1 MGNQNPPLR
10 KWPNIFGNLLLLPH
24 NGDGRRAT
32 AVPMLLPRPRRPIPI
47 PTQPDLTSVC
57 LVTLRG
63 LLTIW
68 TTTVALLSPSPFHAV
83 MLSAVYSGISR
94 SRARYNRKLFYLL
107 LIAVHKTLP
116 TAARGFSSGPRLLL
130 QLIKQ
135 LIQSGTPPLSPLGRP
150 KPRMKLKSCQNQTQ
164 LTNSTR
170 RNSIV
175 VGGHF

>member
-1 MGNQNPPLR
+1 MGKHFWQFVVITTQR
-10 KWPNIFGNLLLLPH
+10 
-24 NGDGRRAT
+24 RRAT
-32 AVPMLLPRPRRPIPI
+32 AVLMLLPVPVPIAA
-47 PTQPDLTSVC
+47 QPDLTFVC

-68 TTTVALLSPSPFHAV
+68 TTTVPLLSPSPFLAV

-116 TAARGFSSGPRLLL
+116 TAARGFRGWPRLLL

-135 LIQSGTPPLSPLGRP
+135 LIQ
-150 KPRMKLKSCQNQTQ
+150 
-164 LTNSTR
+164 
-170 RNSIV
+170 
-175 VGGHF
+175 